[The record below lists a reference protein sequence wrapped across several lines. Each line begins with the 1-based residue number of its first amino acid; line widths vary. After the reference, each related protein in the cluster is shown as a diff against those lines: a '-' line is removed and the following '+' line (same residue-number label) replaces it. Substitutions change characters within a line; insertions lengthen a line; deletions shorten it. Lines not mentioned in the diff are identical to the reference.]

1 MFVLL
6 ELINGYV
13 KNVST
18 VSPRRDRKRNYFQ
31 YTLRTKDEERRVVS
45 FSPEKQTS
53 VKNSSQ
59 NRNCEMRKCRSNSKE
74 KIIIDDYASVKEKD
88 STSEKKE
95 KNVALCP

>member
-6 ELINGYV
+6 ELINRYV

-45 FSPEKQTS
+45 FSPEKHKLLSKIQ
-53 VKNSSQ
+53 VKTETVN
-59 NRNCEMRKCRSNSKE
+59 
-74 KIIIDDYASVKEKD
+74 
-88 STSEKKE
+88 
-95 KNVALCP
+95 

>member
-45 FSPEKQTS
+45 FSPEKHKLLSKIQ
-53 VKNSSQ
+53 VKT
-59 NRNCEMRKCRSNSKE
+59 ET
-74 KIIIDDYASVKEKD
+74 VK
-88 STSEKKE
+88 
-95 KNVALCP
+95 

>member
-45 FSPEKQTS
+45 FSPEKHKLLSKIQ
-53 VKNSSQ
+53 VKTETVN
-59 NRNCEMRKCRSNSKE
+59 
-74 KIIIDDYASVKEKD
+74 
-88 STSEKKE
+88 
-95 KNVALCP
+95 